1 MRVEPYSYDFT
12 GGDLPVELGRSF
24 WLDGSSLSRTFFDAL
39 PARSADL
46 LDVVMA
52 IYTADRRSKRDFKEG
67 RTGRRALEVRVG
79 LRDPGHWAER
89 ALAGGLQELLYWVSE
104 DEWSFRVDARK
115 GGPSVAEAEHFLFAL
130 PPESPVTVSLF
141 SGGLD
146 SIAGLA
152 CHLQETS
159 YGSRVLVSGSTHNRL
174 KHRQQTQ
181 VASIQAALERH
192 TPGAGARV
200 SHVAVPFGIRA
211 SRGQQEEKGQRTRA
225 LVFLALG
232 AVAAVQ
238 ARSDTLWV
246 YENGIGALNLPL
258 NESQL
263 GVDNYRGVHPRSLR
277 MFEDLVEQ
285 ALGQP
290 VHIRNPFLF
299 STKAEMCRRL
309 AAVGLAGVVR
319 ETVSCD
325 SFPLRVKGTPQCGS
339 CTSCVLR
346 RQALFAGGLA
356 CYDPSE
362 AYRDDLRAPSTLSQE
377 QLFGL
382 EVMRGQV
389 YRLDQCLSAADPWL
403 ALTTEYP
410 ELARTQA
417 EVAEH
422 EGLEPGWVR
431 DQLVRL
437 YQSYVCEW
445 RLFSQ
450 QFAGC

>member
-1 MRVEPYSYDFT
+1 MRVEPYNYDFT

-24 WLDGSSLSRTFFDAL
+24 WLDGGSLSRTFFDAL

-52 IYTADRRSKRDFKEG
+52 VYTADRRSRRDFRHG
-67 RTGRRALEVRVG
+67 HTGQREIEVRVG
-79 LRDPGHWAER
+79 LRDPAHWTER
-89 ALAGGLQELLYWVSE
+89 KLSQGLQELLYWVSA
-104 DEWSFRVDARK
+104 DEWSFRFDRRK
-115 GGPSVAEAEHFLFAL
+115 DGPSAAEAEHYLFAL

-152 CHLQETS
+152 CHLQDTS
-159 YGSRVLVSGSTHNRL
+159 EGSRVLVSGSTHNRL
-174 KHRQQTQ
+174 KHRQQAQ
-181 VASIQAALERH
+181 VASIRTALEEQK
-192 TPGAGARV
+192 PGAGARV

-211 SRGQQEEKGQRTRA
+211 GRGQREEKGQRTRA

-238 ARSDTLWV
+238 ARADTLWV

-277 MFEDLVEQ
+277 MFEDLVER
-285 ALGQP
+285 ALDQS

-299 STKAEMCRRL
+299 RTKAEMCRGLL
-309 AAVGLAGVVR
+309 AAGLVDTVR
-319 ETVSCD
+319 DTMSCD
-325 SFPLRVKGTPQCGS
+325 SYPLRVKDTPQCGS

-346 RQALFAGGLA
+346 RQALSASGLTR
-356 CYDPSE
+356 YDSPE
-362 AYRDDLRAPSTLSQE
+362 AYRDDLSDPSSMSQDR
-377 QLFGL
+377 LFGL

-417 EVAEH
+417 EVAER

-450 QFAGC
+450 QLAGC

>member
-24 WLDGSSLSRTFFDAL
+24 WLDGGSLSRTFFDAL

-52 IYTADRRSKRDFKEG
+52 VYTADRRSRRDLTEG
-67 RTGRRALEVRVG
+67 RTGRRAIEIRVG
-79 LRDPGHWAER
+79 LRDPAHWTER
-89 ALAGGLQELLYWVSE
+89 GLLQGLQELLYWVSE
-104 DEWSFRVDARK
+104 DEWSFRFEERK
-115 GGPSVAEAEHFLFAL
+115 GGPSAPEAEHFLFAL
-130 PPESPVTVSLF
+130 PPEPPVTVSLF

-146 SIAGLA
+146 SLAGLA
-152 CHLQETS
+152 CHLQEVHD
-159 YGSRVLVSGSTHNRL
+159 GSRVLVSGSTHSRL
-174 KHRQQTQ
+174 KHRQQAQ
-181 VASIQAALERH
+181 VASIQTALEEH

-211 SRGQQEEKGQRTRA
+211 SRGQREEKGQRTRA

-238 ARSDTLWV
+238 ARADTLWV

-277 MFEDLVEQ
+277 MSEGLVEQ
-285 ALGQP
+285 ALDQP

-299 STKAEMCRRL
+299 RTKAEMCRGL
-309 AAVGLAGVVR
+309 PAAGLVDTVR
-319 ETVSCD
+319 DTVSCD
-325 SFPLRVKGTPQCGS
+325 SFPLRVKDTPQCGS

-346 RQALFAGGLA
+346 RQALSSSGLT
-356 CYDPSE
+356 CYDSSE
-362 AYRDDLRAPSTLSQE
+362 VYRDDLSDPSTQSQDR
-377 QLFGL
+377 LFGL

-389 YRLDQCLSAADPWL
+389 YRLDQCLSAENPWL
-403 ALTTEYP
+403 AFTTEYP
-410 ELARTQA
+410 ELGRTQA

-450 QFAGC
+450 QLAGC